1 MSDTHL
7 TRHHTNPALAGSR
20 DIYADGVEIIGPAR
34 VLHASGQV
42 GVRADGST
50 SPDFAEQCD
59 QAVRNLLALLAA
71 ARMGPEHIAKLTCYV
86 VGSQKLDALYDARRR
101 LLPGVAPASTTVII
115 QGLASPEW
123 LVEIEA
129 IASVSR

>member
-1 MSDTHL
+1 MSHAHL
-7 TRHHTNPALAGSR
+7 TRHHTNPALSGSR
-20 DIYADGVEIIGPAR
+20 DIYADGVEIALPAR

-42 GVRADGST
+42 GIWADGSA
-50 SPDFAEQCD
+50 SLDFGEQCE
-59 QAVRNLLALLAA
+59 QALRNLLALLAA

-86 VGSQKLDALYDARRR
+86 VGRQKLDAMYEARRR
-101 LLPGVAPASTTVII
+101 LLPGVAPASTTVIV

-129 IASVSR
+129 IASASR